1 MTPTVEELREE
12 AMQLS
17 EDDRLVLGEQLLATV
32 PPEPGYEEAW
42 TREIERRLADFDAG
56 RTEGIPADEVFARL
70 RRRFE

>member
-1 MTPTVEELREE
+1 
-12 AMQLS
+12 MQLS